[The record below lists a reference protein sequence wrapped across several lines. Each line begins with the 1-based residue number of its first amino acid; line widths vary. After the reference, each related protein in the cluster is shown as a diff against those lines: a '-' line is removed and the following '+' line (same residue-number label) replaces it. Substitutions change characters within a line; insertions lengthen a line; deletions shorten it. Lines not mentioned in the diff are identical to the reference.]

1 MPLSRADVEH
11 IALLARLHLSEEEKQ
26 RYQEQLSDI
35 LDHVSKLSELDTSG
49 VQPMSSVVVEQSR
62 LREDKPGP
70 AMPRE
75 DLLSNA
81 PATADD
87 QFRVPPVLDGGS

>member
-35 LDHVSKLSELDTSG
+35 LDHVGKLSELDTSG

-62 LREDKPGP
+62 LREDEPGSG
-70 AMPRE
+70 MPRK

-81 PATADD
+81 PAADDD
-87 QFRVPPVLDGGS
+87 QFRVPPVLDAGA

>member
-35 LDHVSKLSELDTSG
+35 LDHVGKLSELDTSG
-49 VQPMSSVVVEQSR
+49 VQPMNSIVVEQSR
-62 LREDKPGP
+62 LRDDEAG
-70 AMPRE
+70 AGMSRE

-81 PATADD
+81 PAAADD
-87 QFRVPPVLDGGS
+87 QFRVPPVLDGGG